1 MQRQYTYTSLQQCT
15 SCFFSIPFRPSKNK
29 NTENSL
35 CCFAANGGG
44 GSGACAWLLSRL
56 GAGLHRP
63 SALPHR
69 ERFLLI
75 TISTTIQLR
84 SPPGSAAAPLFH
96 RRPLSAILFIL
107 PSTPRREDQC
117 ALLVTILNSVESG
130 FVHRRRHNSTPS
142 TIGVACSSLSSS

>member
-1 MQRQYTYTSLQQCT
+1 MQRQYTYTSLQQCI

-75 TISTTIQLR
+75 TITTIQLR

-96 RRPLSAILFIL
+96 RRPLSAILFLL

-130 FVHRRRHNSTPS
+130 FVHHRRHNSTPS